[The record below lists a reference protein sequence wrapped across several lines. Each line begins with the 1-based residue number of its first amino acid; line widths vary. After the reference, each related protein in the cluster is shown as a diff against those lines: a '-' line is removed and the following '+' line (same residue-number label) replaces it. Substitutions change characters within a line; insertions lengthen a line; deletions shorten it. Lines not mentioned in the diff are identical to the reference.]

1 MSSFILLRGLIDK
14 SSRYSGNVHGCK
26 AKYTVGE
33 RGGDGTVIK
42 DNTRARL
49 CGVVRDVRTFAIP
62 GVIGPNGDIF
72 QFSDNLQSGLPDL
85 RDKFIKG

>member
-1 MSSFILLRGLIDK
+1 MSSFLLPKGLIDK

-26 AKYTVGE
+26 VKYTVGD
-33 RGGDGTVIK
+33 RGGDGTARK

-49 CGVVRDVRTFAIP
+49 CGVLRDVRTFAILA
-62 GVIGPNGDIF
+62 VIGPNGDIF